1 MSVNTSQ
8 KCERSKIETRWFP
21 DKGSS
26 GVFESWVAPKLGGR
40 SGFYKMGDM
49 IVIFMDLVSKGRLA
63 RLD

>member
-40 SGFYKMGDM
+40 SGPTGCCVKFQPKQK
-49 IVIFMDLVSKGRLA
+49 ISI
-63 RLD
+63 